1 MKQEVRWMQ
10 TLMKV
15 ASYGLLYF
23 IKHKNDMHAPA
34 VLQKQ
39 TISCLVFELF

>member
-1 MKQEVRWMQ
+1 MKQEVWWMQ

-23 IKHKNDMHAPA
+23 IKHKNDMYICACNTPEA
-34 VLQKQ
+34 GYK
-39 TISCLVFELF
+39 LFDF